1 MTQSVQAV
9 AGGISTASV
18 VGTMT
23 GGRRDPEAAR
33 DQEFMAQQGVGSA

>member
-9 AGGISTASV
+9 AGGIPTVS

-23 GGRRDPEAAR
+23 GGRRDPEATR